1 MNSIKA
7 VQKLIQRDPDNA
19 EVRVLSGLLAA
30 LESNS
35 HIEIVKLYG
44 LKLENFDLALKVL
57 QEWRLARYYSGKG
70 NRLDLATQASGLPV
84 RSLSA

>member
-1 MNSIKA
+1 MNSIKS

-19 EVRVLSGLLAA
+19 EARVLSDLLVA

-70 NRLDLATQASGLPV
+70 NRLDLATQVSGLPV

>member
-19 EVRVLSGLLAA
+19 EARVLSGLLVA

-70 NRLDLATQASGLPV
+70 SRLDLATQVSGLPV

>member
-7 VQKLIQRDPDNA
+7 AQKLIQRHPDSEEA
-19 EVRVLSGLLAA
+19 RALSDLLVA

-35 HIEIVKLYG
+35 HIEIAKLYS

-70 NRLDLATQASGLPV
+70 NRLELSMQVSDSQAL
-84 RSLSA
+84 SLKA